1 VFIIVK
7 TLFIQNKITILKTA
21 RQKHK
26 VTYKNKP
33 IRITDFSIS
42 TLKARRAGNDAFV
55 TLKKNDC

>member
-1 VFIIVK
+1 
-7 TLFIQNKITILKTA
+7 LKTA